1 MQNINFITRKI
12 SILHLISQCTFGK
25 QIILTSLD
33 LPPRDP
39 NAFFLQWGWSTH
51 TQLSH
56 LSRQKQWLLNCGNCC
71 HQFVPPSL
79 PLPFSPPHLELCFLI
94 LSSYLC
100 DSLGG
105 GGGRD
110 RKSPVELC
118 PEEQSTDTGIHLET
132 SPQTWYTRILDCR
145 GLKSFFFLLIWP
157 PRSFSEVS
165 QEPVLPAAGPQTLRK
180 VVQGLC
186 DCRANVQRV
195 YSTENSTGRGSQFSI

>member
-1 MQNINFITRKI
+1 MVNKLF
-12 SILHLISQCTFGK
+12 
-25 QIILTSLD
+25 
-33 LPPRDP
+33 
-39 NAFFLQWGWSTH
+39 
-51 TQLSH
+51 SH
-56 LSRQKQWLLNCGNCC
+56 LSIYHPETQMLFFSNEDDLRIHNSVIYRGKSSDCWTVGIAAISLSL
-71 HQFVPPSL
+71 PPSL
-79 PLPFSPPHLELCFLI
+79 SPSLLPTLNCAFSSCPPTFVI
-94 LSSYLC
+94 AW
-100 DSLGG
+100 G